1 MWRGNPVS
9 GQKEHAMLQEGLW
22 NGVYVNLV
30 LGKQLPIQVILKSGK
45 QVNKKKVLGAA
56 ETTFRG
62 HALYS

>member
-1 MWRGNPVS
+1 
-9 GQKEHAMLQEGLW
+9 MLQEGLW

-56 ETTFRG
+56 ETTFKG